1 MPAGAYT
8 LYLVPSETG
17 ATQLAISTHIGKWGV
32 PVDEK
37 NDLARVPLTK
47 GTLETSVDQLTL
59 ALDKN
64 PDDTGTL
71 KIMWEKTV
79 YSVGFS
85 VKK

>member
-1 MPAGAYT
+1 
-8 LYLVPSETG
+8 
-17 ATQLAISTHIGKWGV
+17 
-32 PVDEK
+32 
-37 NDLARVPLTK
+37 
-47 GTLETSVDQLTL
+47 VDQLTL